1 MCRIKKCLNISLE
14 LLMAAEKCAV
24 RNILTGIFTVIP
36 PSADNHGPV
45 RVAGTYYLVYEDGT
59 PYHCI
64 GTTCYVWNLQN
75 EELQKQ
81 TLKTLEENAFLY
93 FSQAL

>member
-1 MCRIKKCLNISLE
+1 MVGRQQK
-14 LLMAAEKCAV
+14 KCAV

-45 RVAGTYYLVYEDGT
+45 RVAGTYYLAYEDGT

-75 EELQKQ
+75 EEICRKQ
-81 TLKTLEENAFLY
+81 TLKNPGKKNAF
-93 FSQAL
+93 

>member
-1 MCRIKKCLNISLE
+1 MDTYTFKIESSFQTE
-14 LLMAAEKCAV
+14 SAEEVSGSFEAV
-24 RNILTGIFTVIP
+24 A

-45 RVAGTYYLVYEDGT
+45 RVVGTYYLAYEDGK

-75 EELQKQ
+75 EKASGADP
-81 TLKTLEENAFLY
+81 ENPGRKCV
-93 FSQAL
+93 